1 MICSITP
8 FFKTEKKKFF
18 YSQRQ
23 HQEKK
28 LMHNTLFFM
37 ILLIS
42 FIVSLKTEVSR
53 SSFSSRVIALMNPV
67 MKMYWYG
74 TILLPTSISLVGRGS
89 VLLEAVVVDVKV
101 VFMLVGFFYWAG
113 AVVLVGV
120 GSMKL

>member
-8 FFKTEKKKFF
+8 FFKTEKKNFF

-53 SSFSSRVIALMNPV
+53 SSFYSRVIALMNPV

>member
-1 MICSITP
+1 
-8 FFKTEKKKFF
+8 
-18 YSQRQ
+18 
-23 HQEKK
+23 
-28 LMHNTLFFM
+28 MHNTLFFM

-53 SSFSSRVIALMNPV
+53 SSFYSRVIALMNPV

-89 VLLEAVVVDVKV
+89 VLLEAVVVDEKV
-101 VFMLVGFFYWAG
+101 VFMLVGFFYWAA
-113 AVVLVGV
+113 AVVLAGV